1 MATGKPTAETP
12 PELLSIEELKR
23 RNQTPDRAFAGMK
36 AAENWKTGKSVTQAD
51 YEKALKG
58 FLESPM
64 GGKKVKKD
72 AKGR

>member
-1 MATGKPTAETP
+1 MATNKPAAETP
-12 PELLSIEELKR
+12 PELLTIEELKR
-23 RNQTPDRAFAGMK
+23 INKTPDRVFEGMK

-51 YEKALKG
+51 YVKALKG
-58 FLESPM
+58 FLESPI

>member
-1 MATGKPTAETP
+1 MATNKATSNTP
-12 PELLSIEELKR
+12 PELFSIEELKEK
-23 RNQTPDRAFAGMK
+23 NKTPDRVFEGMK
-36 AAENWKTGKSVTQAD
+36 AAENWKTGKAVSQEE
-51 YEKALKG
+51 YEAALKG

>member
-1 MATGKPTAETP
+1 MATSKTTTNTP
-12 PELLSIEELKR
+12 PELFSIEELKEKDK
-23 RNQTPDRAFAGMK
+23 TPDRVFEGMK
-36 AAENWKTGKSVTQAD
+36 AAENWTTGKAVTQEE

-72 AKGR
+72 VKRH

>member
-1 MATGKPTAETP
+1 MATNKATSNTP
-12 PELLSIEELKR
+12 PELFSIEELKEK
-23 RNQTPDRAFAGMK
+23 NKTPDRVFEGMK
-36 AAENWKTGKSVTQAD
+36 AAENWKTGKAVSQEE
-51 YEKALKG
+51 YETALKG

>member
-1 MATGKPTAETP
+1 MATSKPTAETP

-23 RNQTPDRAFAGMK
+23 RNRTPDRVFEGMK

-64 GGKKVKKD
+64 GGKKVKQD

>member
-1 MATGKPTAETP
+1 MATNKPAAETP
-12 PELLSIEELKR
+12 PELLTIEELKR
-23 RNQTPDRAFAGMK
+23 INKTPDRVFEGMK

-64 GGKKVKKD
+64 EGKKVKKD

>member
-1 MATGKPTAETP
+1 
-12 PELLSIEELKR
+12 
-23 RNQTPDRAFAGMK
+23 MK